1 MEYKKKKHQKILSQI
16 QSCIEKGDHFLITTH
31 KRVDGDAI
39 ASTLIFADLLERLGK
54 KHWILIDDQIPHKF
68 EFVNR
73 IDKIIPY
80 DKLGTIDPQ
89 ILVILDASNLDRIG
103 RVRKFITSGSTVI
116 NMDHHP
122 GNEKFGTYN
131 LVDTEESSTVELVYY
146 LYSCFDI
153 PFNKDTATTIFMGIM
168 SDTGRFRFP
177 NTTYRSFMVCAEMV
191 KLGVSPCDVAE
202 QLYYNHTPETQL
214 ALAAALSS
222 LEFHYDGTVSCMHLQ
237 NSRMGS
243 NNLVDTEGFV
253 DYLLQIK
260 GTKVEFFML
269 EEKKDS
275 FRVSFR
281 SKCEVDVNEVA
292 KQFGGGGHKR
302 ASGCYVQGKLPDV
315 KKKILDVIKG
325 YMG

>member
-16 QSCIEKGDHFLITTH
+16 QSCVENGDRFLIATH
-31 KRVDGDAI
+31 RRVDGDAI
-39 ASTLIFADLLERLGK
+39 ASILLFADLLEKLGK
-54 KHWILIDDQIPHKF
+54 TYWIVIDDRIPHKF
-68 EFVNR
+68 EFVKD
-73 IDKIIPY
+73 IDKVVSY
-80 DKLGTIDPQ
+80 DKMEPIDPE
-89 ILVILDASNLDRIG
+89 IVAVLDASNLERIG
-103 RVRKFITSGSTVI
+103 RVGEVIPSGSTMI

-131 LVDTEESSTVELVYY
+131 LIDIEESSTVELVYY

-153 PFNKDTATTIFMGIM
+153 PFNKHTATLVFMGIM

-191 KLGVSPCDVAE
+191 KMGVSPCEVAE
-202 QLYYNHTPETQL
+202 QLYYNHTPETQM

-222 LEFHYDGTVSCMHLQ
+222 LEFHQDGTISCMHLD
-237 NSRMGS
+237 NMRLGD
-243 NNLVDTEGFV
+243 NHLVDTEGFV

-269 EEKKDS
+269 EEQADS

-281 SKCEVDVNEVA
+281 SKCDVDVNEIA
-292 KQFGGGGHKR
+292 KKFGGGGHKR
-302 ASGCYVQGKLPDV
+302 ASGCYVQGKLTDV
-315 KKKILDVIKG
+315 KRKILDVIKG
-325 YMG
+325 QMS